1 MQPPSPDCRPFTQ
14 CWCETVNPSH
24 PRCQTPALSI
34 ESGILTAVLIVAGL
48 LLTFKKLKIYYG
60 NI

>member
-34 ESGILTAVLIVAGL
+34 ESGILTAVLIVVGL
-48 LLTFKKLKIYYG
+48 LLIFKKLKL
-60 NI
+60 

>member
-14 CWCETVNPSH
+14 CWCEMRPNH

-34 ESGILTAVLIVAGL
+34 
-48 LLTFKKLKIYYG
+48 
-60 NI
+60 